1 MERLRVRE
9 EEERREGEG
18 VVGEEIGRED
28 QRPEMFR
35 CCSER
40 DEGFEREEREDVVED
55 VVR

>member
-1 MERLRVRE
+1 MGE

-18 VVGEEIGRED
+18 VVGEESWRED
-28 QRPEMFR
+28 QRTEMLR

-40 DEGFEREEREDVVED
+40 DEGFEREEREDVIED

>member
-1 MERLRVRE
+1 MRE